1 MGQNVTRAVPL
12 NTPHV
17 DAFVSPSTATTTQIA
32 AAVAGQRYRVL
43 SFICSSVAAQ
53 TFQFTSNAT
62 PIAATLHIGAGPV
75 IVAPFTEH
83 GWFETAIGEALQ
95 VVTTAATPSGIQVQY
110 IALWS

>member
-1 MGQNVTRAVPL
+1 MGNVTAAVPL
-12 NTPHV
+12 NTPHI

-32 AAVAGQRYRVL
+32 AAVPGQRYRVL
-43 SFICSSVAAQ
+43 STYCSALAAQ

-62 PIAATLHIGAGPV
+62 PIAATIHIGAAPIAV
-75 IVAPFTEH
+75 LPFTEH

-95 VVTTAATPSGIQVQY
+95 VVTSAATASGVQVQY